1 MIARWPQAVIF
12 DMDGLMLDT
21 EGPALRAWESAARGL
36 GREFDLELCRQ
47 MIGRNFGD
55 CVALSRARH
64 GTDYP
69 VDALTSAWAADYD
82 AIVAAEG
89 ISLKPGLEDILN
101 LLDERGVAAAVA
113 TSTRRERARAKL
125 DRVGLLHRF
134 AALVGGD
141 DVARGKPAPDIF
153 LAAAERIGV
162 AAGDC
167 IVLEDSEP
175 GIIAAAAA
183 GMTPVMVPDLHPPSA
198 ELLLL
203 EPLVLASLSAVAA
216 HLRAIER

>member
-1 MIARWPQAVIF
+1 MIERWPVAVIF

-21 EGPALRAWESAARGL
+21 EAPALRAWKRAALAL
-36 GREFDLELCRQ
+36 GREFDLDLCQQ

-55 CVALSRARH
+55 CVALIRARH
-64 GTDYP
+64 GADYP
-69 VDALTSAWAADYD
+69 VDALTQAWVADYD

-89 ISLKPGLEDILN
+89 ISLKPGLDEILD
-101 LLDERGVAAAVA
+101 LLDERGIAAAVA

-141 DVARGKPAPDIF
+141 EVAHGKPAPDIF
-153 LAAAERIGV
+153 IAAAARLGV
-162 AAGDC
+162 PARDC
-167 IVLEDSEP
+167 LVLEDSEP

-183 GMTPVMVPDLHPPSA
+183 GMIAVMVPDLHAPSA
-198 ELLLL
+198 ALLARK
-203 EPLVLASLSAVAA
+203 PVVLASLSAVAA
-216 HLRAIER
+216 HLRAIGA

>member
-1 MIARWPQAVIF
+1 
-12 DMDGLMLDT
+12 
-21 EGPALRAWESAARGL
+21 
-36 GREFDLELCRQ
+36 

-55 CVALSRARH
+55 CVALIRARH
-64 GTDYP
+64 GSDYP

-89 ISLKPGLEDILN
+89 ISLKPGLDDILD
-101 LLDERGVAAAVA
+101 LLDERGIATAVA

-141 DVARGKPAPDIF
+141 EVARGKPAPDIF
-153 LAAAERIGV
+153 LAAAGRLGV
-162 AAGDC
+162 AARDC

-175 GIIAAAAA
+175 GIIAAAGRRHDAGDGARSASAQRRAACPRAA
-183 GMTPVMVPDLHPPSA
+183 GAGIAFRRRRASA
-198 ELLLL
+198 RDR
-203 EPLVLASLSAVAA
+203 PMSRGRGRRCGS
-216 HLRAIER
+216 RCMR

>member
-1 MIARWPQAVIF
+1 LIERWPEAVIF

-21 EGPALRAWESAARGL
+21 EAPALRAWESAARGL
-36 GREFDLELCRQ
+36 GREFDLTLCRQ
-47 MIGRNFGD
+47 MIGRSFVD
-55 CVALSRARH
+55 CVALIRARH
-64 GTDYP
+64 GSDYP

-89 ISLKPGLEDILN
+89 ISRKPGLDDILD
-101 LLDERGVAAAVA
+101 LLDERGIATAVA

-141 DVARGKPAPDIF
+141 EVARGKPAPDIF
-153 LAAAERIGV
+153 LAAAERLGV
-162 AAGDC
+162 AARDC

-198 ELLLL
+198 ELLARK
-203 EPLVLASLSAVAA
+203 PLVLASLSAVAA
-216 HLRAIER
+216 HLRAIGR

>member
-1 MIARWPQAVIF
+1 M
-12 DMDGLMLDT
+12 
-21 EGPALRAWESAARGL
+21 
-36 GREFDLELCRQ
+36 
-47 MIGRNFGD
+47 
-55 CVALSRARH
+55 
-64 GTDYP
+64 
-69 VDALTSAWAADYD
+69 TSAWAADYD

-89 ISLKPGLEDILN
+89 ISLKPGLDDILD

-153 LAAAERIGV
+153 LAAAERLGV

>member
-1 MIARWPQAVIF
+1 MIERWPEAVIF

-21 EGPALRAWESAARGL
+21 EAPALRAWESAARGL
-36 GREFDLELCRQ
+36 GREFDLALCRQ
-47 MIGRNFGD
+47 MIGRGFSD
-55 CVALSRARH
+55 CVALIRARH

-69 VDALTSAWAADYD
+69 VDELASAWVADYD

-89 ISLKPGLEDILN
+89 ISLKPGLDDILD
-101 LLDERGVAAAVA
+101 LLDERGIAIAVA

-141 DVARGKPAPDIF
+141 EVARGKPAPDIF
-153 LAAAERIGV
+153 IAAAQRLGV
-162 AAGDC
+162 AASDC

-183 GMTPVMVPDLHPPSA
+183 GMTPVMVPDLHPPSV
-198 ELLLL
+198 ELLALK
-203 EPLVLASLSAVAA
+203 PLVLESLSAVAA
-216 HLRAIER
+216 HLRAIGR